1 MNVDDDDDVAVFMQE
16 NESWSPS
23 NSDETRREEVNK
35 KRSREEVA
43 SKNVTDSNH
52 LWIERERRKKMRN
65 MYDILHSLLPH
76 LPSKADSST
85 ILDEAVKQIQ
95 NLQQTL
101 KKLEKQKQEKLKS
114 IYQFRCESSTIN
126 SQRHPYKSRE
136 VFISGEGSSSSNSVN
151 AFSTPRPTVAFQSW
165 YSSNVVLNICG
176 DEAQFCICATRKPGL
191 LTTVAFVME
200 KHSIALIYANIFCNG
215 IGYMIQAH
223 VKRVSHEFQDAIIL
237 AEETYKQAAEEI
249 KKLIS

>member
-1 MNVDDDDDVAVFMQE
+1 M
-16 NESWSPS
+16 
-23 NSDETRREEVNK
+23 
-35 KRSREEVA
+35 
-43 SKNVTDSNH
+43 
-52 LWIERERRKKMRN
+52 
-65 MYDILHSLLPH
+65 
-76 LPSKADSST
+76 
-85 ILDEAVKQIQ
+85 KQIQ

-223 VKRVSHEFQDAIIL
+223 VSF
-237 AEETYKQAAEEI
+237 
-249 KKLIS
+249 KLHPHFIMHFIFLSLYLRIMFLTMMNNLCKIQGSWTSY